1 MVALYRLSTTWTLE
15 KANPGFP
22 GCGVGEGKRWKGGR
36 PRGGDGEA
44 EAEGREEGVAEAALG
59 EKGRGEVGRRGRK
72 GDGGGG
78 GVPRGAQK
86 KPVGILYVKV
96 VQAHNLLN
104 KDFLGTSDPYVK
116 LGLRGERLPS
126 KKTFP

>member
-1 MVALYRLSTTWTLE
+1 MGINAKVRETIRKQVARLYLWPQTIEIPILDR
-15 KANPGFP
+15 
-22 GCGVGEGKRWKGGR
+22 
-36 PRGGDGEA
+36 
-44 EAEGREEGVAEAALG
+44 
-59 EKGRGEVGRRGRK
+59 
-72 GDGGGG
+72 
-78 GVPRGAQK
+78 AQK